1 MSEFNFNIKTS
12 ALTFSRSGICTHFVN
27 ALTPE
32 ESKIVLACSGGPDSA
47 ALIGA
52 ARVMVNRKLI
62 KSADVVHINHHLR
75 DEAQS
80 DLEVCKRQSEIFN
93 LPFYS
98 YDIYPALHGGNIYK
112 AARELRYSI
121 LQHHA
126 SNYGRH
132 AILTAHHADDVAE
145 TILMHLTRGCGVDG
159 LCGVRHRHSQL
170 GEVDI
175 VRPFLKLR
183 KTKLETT
190 CAKAHVP
197 FCVDKSNFNM
207 EKSRA
212 YVRHAIIPALEKLNP
227 SFVEHA
233 SKTAMIMQNLVDKNT
248 TPKSK
253 YGVGSVS

>member
-1 MSEFNFNIKTS
+1 VSDVNPNTKNS
-12 ALTFSRSGICTHFVN
+12 ALTFSRSGLCTHAVKSLF
-27 ALTPE
+27 PD

-47 ALIGA
+47 ALIGV
-52 ARVMVNRKLI
+52 ARVMINRKLI
-62 KSADVVHINHHLR
+62 RSADVVHINHHLR

-80 DLEVCKRQSEIFN
+80 DLEVCKHQSEMFD

-98 YDIYPALHGGNIYK
+98 YDIYPALYGGNIYN
-112 AARELRYSI
+112 AARELRYNI

-159 LCGVRHRHSQL
+159 LCGVRQRHSQL
-170 GEVDI
+170 GEIDI
-175 VRPFLKLR
+175 VRPFLGLR
-183 KTKLETT
+183 KTKLEST
-190 CAKAHVP
+190 CEKAHVP

-233 SKTAMIMQNLVDKNT
+233 SKTAMIMQNLVDKKT
-248 TPKSK
+248 TPRSRHR
-253 YGVGSVS
+253 VGSVS